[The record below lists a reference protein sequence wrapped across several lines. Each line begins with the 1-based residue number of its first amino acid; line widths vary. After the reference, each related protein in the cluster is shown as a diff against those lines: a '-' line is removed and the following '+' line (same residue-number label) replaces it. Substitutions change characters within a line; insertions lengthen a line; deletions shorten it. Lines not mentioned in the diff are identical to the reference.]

1 MANRRMFSLDVVNTD
16 VFLDMPASSQNL
28 YFHLGM
34 RADDDGFVSSPKTIT
49 RLASCGKDDLKIL
62 MSKGFV
68 IPFDSGVV
76 VIRHWKQNNY
86 IQSDRY
92 KKTIYQNE
100 LKTLCTN
107 NGVYEPYTDSIQSVS
122 DMEAQYSID

>member
-34 RADDDGFVSSPKTIT
+34 RADDDGFVSSPKRIT
-49 RLASCGKDDLKIL
+49 RLVNCGEDDLKIL
-62 MSKGFV
+62 MSKGF
-68 IPFDSGVV
+68 IMPFDSGVV

-107 NGVYEPYTDSIQSVS
+107 NGVYEPYTDRVQSVS
-122 DMEAQYSID
+122 DMEA